1 MNLPHPIQYQGSKR
15 ILAPQILQY
24 FPDGINR
31 LIEPFAGTAAISIAS
46 AHINLAKEYYLNDN
60 NKPLIELLYLIVNE
74 PENVSDSY
82 REIWSGQTYNSIEHY
97 FLMRDEF
104 NKSHDPRLFL
114 YLLARCAKGSIRYN
128 SKGLFNQSPD
138 KRRRGTTPFK
148 MGKNIFG
155 VSNLLKEK
163 TLFFNLDYKAFLE
176 GLEFSSDDLIYMD
189 PPYQGV
195 CSKRD
200 SRYLSTIDFDEFVR
214 ILEKLN
220 DKGLSYLISYDGKT
234 GDKEYGSKLPKKL
247 DLTYIEI
254 AAGRSTQ
261 STLLGKK
268 EYTFESLY
276 ISMPLLKKLKQ
287 KSDFTTP
294 KIIKQMSLQF

>member
-1 MNLPHPIQYQGSKR
+1 MCI
-15 ILAPQILQY
+15 
-24 FPDGINR
+24 
-31 LIEPFAGTAAISIAS
+31 
-46 AHINLAKEYYLNDN
+46 
-60 NKPLIELLYLIVNE
+60 
-74 PENVSDSY
+74 
-82 REIWSGQTYNSIEHY
+82 
-97 FLMRDEF
+97 
-104 NKSHDPRLFL
+104 
-114 YLLARCAKGSIRYN
+114 KGSIRYN

-138 KRRRGTTPFK
+138 KRRRGTAPFK

-163 TLFFNLDYKAFLE
+163 TLFFNLDYKEFLDSIDI
-176 GLEFSSDDLIYMD
+176 SSDDLIYMD

-200 SRYLSTIDFDEFVR
+200 SRYFSTIDFDEFVGT
-214 ILEKLN
+214 LEKLN